1 MKCGSVFAYT
11 ISRVS
16 LFSGFCT
23 LWSILLICTVSPG
36 DQVR

>member
-1 MKCGSVFAYT
+1 MKCGSVFAYA

-23 LWSILLICTVSPG
+23 FWSILLICIVSPG